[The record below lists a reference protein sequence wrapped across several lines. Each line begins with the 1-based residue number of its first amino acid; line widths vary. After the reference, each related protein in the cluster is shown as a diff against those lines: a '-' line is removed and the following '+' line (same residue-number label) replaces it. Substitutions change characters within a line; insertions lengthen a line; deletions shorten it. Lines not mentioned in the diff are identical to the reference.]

1 MALFLVTSLGFFF
14 LGGGLRFLC
23 SWCDKRL
30 GMIIAWEGHLPW

>member
-14 LGGGLRFLC
+14 LRGGLRFLC